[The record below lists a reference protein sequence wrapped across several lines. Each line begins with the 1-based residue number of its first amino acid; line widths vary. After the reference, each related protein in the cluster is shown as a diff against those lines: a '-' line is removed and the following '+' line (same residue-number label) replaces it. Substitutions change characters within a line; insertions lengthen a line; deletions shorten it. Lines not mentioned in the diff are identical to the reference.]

1 MQGTCVSHTI
11 MQQMYS
17 THINEVY
24 FNFIFF
30 FKFYS
35 VNDLNYL
42 NVLTNEIDKYLYIL
56 YPPVESLVIVGV
68 HGRHLLFSF
77 LQRQRPDA

>member
-24 FNFIFF
+24 FNFFF
-30 FKFYS
+30 FKFYL

-56 YPPVESLVIVGV
+56 YPTVELLVIVGV